1 MRQPEYVEKRRLG
14 LETYIQTLLLQFD
27 DNLPQEIQDFLE
39 SDKFVSWVQLGMQN
53 FTLFALPL
61 CMAPAHILHEAIY
74 KLG

>member
-39 SDKFVSWVQLGMQN
+39 SDKFVSWVQLGMHN
-53 FTLFALPL
+53 FT
-61 CMAPAHILHEAIY
+61 
-74 KLG
+74 

>member
-39 SDKFVSWVQLGMQN
+39 SDKFVSWVQLGMHN

-61 CMAPAHILHEAIY
+61 CMAPPHVLHEAKY
-74 KLG
+74 NLG

>member
-39 SDKFVSWVQLGMQN
+39 SDKFVSWVQLRMHN

-61 CMAPAHILHEAIY
+61 CMAPVHILHEAKY
-74 KLG
+74 NLG